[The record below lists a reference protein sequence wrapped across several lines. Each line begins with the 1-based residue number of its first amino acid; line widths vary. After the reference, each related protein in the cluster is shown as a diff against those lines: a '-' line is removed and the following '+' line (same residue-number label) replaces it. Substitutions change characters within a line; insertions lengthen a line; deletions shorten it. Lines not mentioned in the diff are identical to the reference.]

1 MSVDL
6 AVILAT
12 YNQPAHLERV
22 LWGYAR
28 QSRKDFAL
36 IIADDGSGPETR
48 QLIERMRAEAKLD
61 LHHVWHEDR
70 GFRKTEILN
79 RALLATDAEYLIFS
93 DGDCIPRDDFVATH
107 ARLAEPGRF
116 LSGGG
121 VRLSQEL
128 TDRITVEDVRNGR
141 AMDPRWLI
149 KAGWDPGRHRLRVIR
164 SPQLAA
170 MLDFLTPTVASWNG
184 NNASTWRKHL
194 LEVNG
199 FDLEMGSGGQD
210 RELGARLENL
220 GLKGKSVRH
229 RAVLLHLEHARPYR
243 DPAVVASIRQTW
255 KRHKR
260 TGATRALRGLQEL
273 DKMEDYSTPQ

>member
-1 MSVDL
+1 MSDDL

-28 QSRKDFAL
+28 QSRKDFQL

-48 QLIERMRAEAKLD
+48 ELIERLQSETKLD
-61 LHHVWHEDR
+61 LQHVWHEDR

-107 ARLAEPGRF
+107 ARLAETGRF

-128 TDRITVEDVRNGR
+128 TDRITVEDVRSGR
-141 AMDPRWLI
+141 VMDSQWLLR
-149 KAGWDPGRHRLRVIR
+149 AGWRPGRRRLRVIR
-164 SPQLAA
+164 SPGVAA
-170 MLDFLTPTVASWNG
+170 VLDALTPTKASWNG
-184 NNASTWRKHL
+184 NNASTWRRYL
-194 LEVNG
+194 FEVNG

-220 GLKGKSVRH
+220 GLRGKSVRH

-243 DPAVVASIRQTW
+243 DPDVVASIRQTW
-255 KRHKR
+255 KEHKQ
-260 TGATRALRGLQEL
+260 TGETWARRGLQQL
-273 DKMEDYSTPQ
+273 DKLDQGSNP

>member
-1 MSVDL
+1 MSFDL
-6 AVILAT
+6 AIILAT

-28 QSRKDFAL
+28 QSHKDFEL

-48 QLIERMRAEAKLD
+48 DLIEKVRSETKLE
-61 LHHVWHEDR
+61 LRHVWHEDR

-79 RALLATDAEYLIFS
+79 RALLATRADYLIFS
-93 DGDCIPRDDFVATH
+93 DGDCIPRDDFVEAH
-107 ARLAEPGRF
+107 ARLAEPRRF

-121 VRLSQEL
+121 VRLSQEV
-128 TDRITVEDVRNGR
+128 TDRITVDDVRSGR
-141 AMDPRWLI
+141 VMDPRWLI
-149 KAGWDPGRHRLRVIR
+149 EAGWNPGRHRLRIIR

-170 MLDFLTPTVASWNG
+170 VLDFLTPTVASWNG

-220 GLKGKSVRH
+220 GLKGKSVRY

-243 DPAVVASIRQTW
+243 DPAVVASIRRTW

-260 TGATRALRGLQEL
+260 TGATWARRGLREL
-273 DKMEDYSTPQ
+273 DEIKEHSTRE

>member
-1 MSVDL
+1 MSDDL

-28 QSRKDFAL
+28 QSRKDFQL

-48 QLIERMRAEAKLD
+48 ELIERLQSETKLD
-61 LHHVWHEDR
+61 LQHVWHEDR

-121 VRLSQEL
+121 VRLSQGL
-128 TDRITVEDVRNGR
+128 TDRITVEDVRSGR
-141 AMDPRWLI
+141 VTDPRWLRQ
-149 KAGWDPGRHRLRVIR
+149 AGWKPGRRRLRVIR
-164 SPQLAA
+164 SPTIAA
-170 MLDFLTPTVASWNG
+170 VLDALTPTTASWNG
-184 NNASTWRKHL
+184 NNASTWRRHL

-220 GLKGKSVRH
+220 GLRGKSVRH
-229 RAVLLHLEHARPYR
+229 RAVLLHLEHDRPYR
-243 DPAVVASIRQTW
+243 DPDVAAGIRRTW
-255 KRHKR
+255 KQHER
-260 TGATRALRGLQEL
+260 TGETRARRGLQQL
-273 DKMEDYSTPQ
+273 DRMDGGSNP